1 MSPLGTG
8 WMVTHESSRERPH
21 IFFLFAHLFLV
32 IQNQAIIG
40 GPHNY
45 CLFWYFQEC
54 PSLLLDFSS
63 CQNHS
68 QLFSPTTGRHTVLSP
83 LSPGI
88 IKKKPTPIRLIKI
101 CCLELPLTEIK
112 TKARFNFSLS
122 SFQLRQ
128 KEHTSFLGILS
139 RRVHSSH
146 PHSSVGRPCSS
157 Y

>member
-8 WMVTHESSRERPH
+8 WMVTHESTRERPH
-21 IFFLFAHLFLV
+21 IFFLFVHLFLV

-88 IKKKPTPIRLIKI
+88 IKKKPRPTSDSLKSAVWSFPSLKSKLKLDLTFL
-101 CCLELPLTEIK
+101 CL
-112 TKARFNFSLS
+112 LS
-122 SFQLRQ
+122 SYG
-128 KEHTSFLGILS
+128 LGILN
-139 RRVHSSH
+139 RGVHSSH
-146 PHSSVGRPCSS
+146 PHSYVGRPCSS